1 MSTAAR
7 DQLSTSASDLGDG
20 VAAAFSGR
28 AGGVSKPPYQ
38 SLNLGLGVGDDPA
51 AVQANRAALARA
63 CGLPPASLTFMRQV
77 HGADVWY
84 AGPGS
89 TEPPA
94 PVDAMFTDQPG
105 RALCVLVADCVP
117 VLIADPVARI
127 VGAAHAGREGLVAGV
142 VPALVA
148 AMTAAGASPPRMRAV
163 TGPAICGGC
172 YEVPE
177 PMRAR
182 VGAVVP
188 AASCDTIGRHR
199 RAGHRDWRARPAGR
213 GRGRLD
219 RRGRPV
225 HAGVRRAL
233 LLPAGRCHWPV
244 RRAGLA
250 GAPMSVP
257 DNRDR
262 RAELAA
268 NLAAVQA
275 RIAAACAASGRATA
289 EVQLIAVTKT
299 FPVPDIMHLA

>member
-7 DQLSTSASDLGDG
+7 GQLSTSAPDLGDG
-20 VAAAFSGR
+20 VAAAFTGR
-28 AGGVSKPPYQ
+28 TGGVSKPPYE

-77 HGADVWY
+77 HGAEVWY

-89 TEPPA
+89 TEPPG

-148 AMTAAGASPPRMRAV
+148 AMTAAGASPALMRAV

-177 PMRAR
+177 SMRAA

-188 AASCDTIGRHR
+188 AASCDTFAGTAGLDIACGV
-199 RAGHRDWRARPAGR
+199 RAQLA
-213 GRGRLD
+213 
-219 RRGRPV
+219 V
-225 HAGVRRAL
+225 AGVGSVAADSRCTRESDGLYSYRRDGVT
-233 LLPAGRCHWPV
+233 GRF
-244 RRAGLA
+244 AGLVWL
-250 GAPMSVP
+250 AP
-257 DNRDR
+257 R
-262 RAELAA
+262 
-268 NLAAVQA
+268 
-275 RIAAACAASGRATA
+275 
-289 EVQLIAVTKT
+289 
-299 FPVPDIMHLA
+299 